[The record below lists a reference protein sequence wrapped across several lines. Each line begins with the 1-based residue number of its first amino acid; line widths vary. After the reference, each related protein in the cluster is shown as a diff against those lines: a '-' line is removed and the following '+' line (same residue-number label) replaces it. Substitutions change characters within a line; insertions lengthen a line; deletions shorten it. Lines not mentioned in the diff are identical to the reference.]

1 MGDLKVLAGGFLE
14 DGLVGEARQSRS
26 HIILPAH
33 LKVLAE
39 VLVTAPPVQVDH
51 SQSLVS
57 PHLMEVRVSDIVLN
71 TVDWESSVS
80 VAHSMEAIGLSDS
93 VPPVLN
99 QSLLSVLL
107 SDVKE
112 ERAEEMESNQEVE
125 NSEPILSVE
134 WIKLPVYI
142 AKWIFV
148 EARNVFGNSISL
160 SIISWFVHVLHK
172 FGEVSISLLGQC
184 TKEPNEGIN

>member
-1 MGDLKVLAGGFLE
+1 MVETSLRWLDSILL
-14 DGLVGEARQSRS
+14 S
-26 HIILPAH
+26 HFE
-33 LKVLAE
+33 VLAE

-112 ERAEEMESNQEVE
+112 ERAEEMESNQKVE

-134 WIKLPVYI
+134 WVKFPVYI

-148 EARNVFGNSISL
+148 EARNVFGNSKSL
-160 SIISWFVHVLHK
+160 SSISWFVHFLHK